1 MSEINLPP
9 EQQER
14 IKAVEV
20 DRLYKLVDQTL
31 YDGGTGALR
40 ELHLE
45 SCGAYI
51 AEQLR
56 IYDRALSGY
65 AKAKSAKK
73 RAETEMD
80 ARRAGSAL
88 ISAVNQMQSRVETE
102 EKEGQFFFVDDH
114 VMQPFGINNNL
125 SVSIRFHWRTNV
137 IDPWVYGDIKF
148 IHQHSPTP
156 SYMAYPPKRKLSAA
170 AESRERE
177 SELYRVWDQLRQSAL
192 HSVKEFFQKG
202 GHGADIPATFKAR
215 VNSYG
220 GGLDNHSLRFWIQG

>member
-14 IKAVEV
+14 IKAVDV

-56 IYDRALSGY
+56 IYDQALSGY

-114 VMQPFGINNNL
+114 VMQPFGINSNL
-125 SVSIRFHWRTNV
+125 TVSIRFHWRTNV
-137 IDPWVYGDIKF
+137 IDLNRPGF
-148 IHQHSPTP
+148 RRHLH
-156 SYMAYPPKRKLSAA
+156 
-170 AESRERE
+170 
-177 SELYRVWDQLRQSAL
+177 AL
-192 HSVKEFFQKG
+192 
-202 GHGADIPATFKAR
+202 
-215 VNSYG
+215 N
-220 GGLDNHSLRFWIQG
+220 

>member
-14 IKAVEV
+14 IKAVDV

-137 IDPWVYGDIKF
+137 IVLPL
-148 IHQHSPTP
+148 T
-156 SYMAYPPKRKLSAA
+156 
-170 AESRERE
+170 E
-177 SELYRVWDQLRQSAL
+177 
-192 HSVKEFFQKG
+192 
-202 GHGADIPATFKAR
+202 
-215 VNSYG
+215 N
-220 GGLDNHSLRFWIQG
+220 